1 MPRRL
6 FKRYMPD
13 PTSIREHKSLRFFG
27 KLLHDPNLWHLNRH
41 SVARAMG
48 VGLFA
53 ALIPIPMQMLLAAA
67 LAIPVRGNLPIAVS
81 LVWLTNP
88 LTMPPVFFVTYMT
101 GAWLLQV
108 PPRTLPE
115 SITVDWVTEQL
126 ATIWQPFLL
135 GSVVCGVVLGVLAYF
150 TTMGY
155 WRWWVGRQWRRRQCR
170 CAATPTQ
177 GSGGSGAHAAAADQQ
192 AHAQQVEH
200 RGGHQ
205 HEADRR
211 ANTDIR
217 HP

>member
-101 GAWLLQV
+101 GAWLMQV

-115 SITVDWVTEQL
+115 EITVDWVTDQL

-150 TTMGY
+150 ITMGY

-170 CAATPTQ
+170 CSATR
-177 GSGGSGAHAAAADQQ
+177 GSRAHATAADQQ
-192 AHAQQVEH
+192 ADAQQVER

-205 HEADRR
+205 HEGDRR
-211 ANTDIR
+211 ANTDVR

>member
-101 GAWLLQV
+101 GAWLMQV
-108 PPRTLPE
+108 PPRTLPDE
-115 SITVDWVTEQL
+115 ITVDWVTDQL

-170 CAATPTQ
+170 CLRTHAT
-177 GSGGSGAHAAAADQQ
+177 AADQQ
-192 AHAQQVEH
+192 ANAQQVEQ
-200 RGGHQ
+200 RGSHQ

-211 ANTDIR
+211 ANTDVR

>member
-53 ALIPIPMQMLLAAA
+53 ALIPMPAQMLLAAA
-67 LAIPVRGNLPIAVS
+67 LAIPLRGNLPIAVS

-108 PPRTLPE
+108 PPRTLPDE
-115 SITVDWVTEQL
+115 LTFQWITDQL
-126 ATIWQPFLL
+126 STLWQPFLL
-135 GSVVCGVVLGVLAYF
+135 GSVVCGVVLGILGYF
-150 TTMGY
+150 TTMLY

-170 CAATPTQ
+170 CKA
-177 GSGGSGAHAAAADQQ
+177 SGTHAAATDQQ
-192 AHAQQVEH
+192 AHAHQVER
-200 RGGHQ
+200 RGGDQ
-205 HEADRR
+205 HEGDRR
-211 ANTDIR
+211 ANADIR